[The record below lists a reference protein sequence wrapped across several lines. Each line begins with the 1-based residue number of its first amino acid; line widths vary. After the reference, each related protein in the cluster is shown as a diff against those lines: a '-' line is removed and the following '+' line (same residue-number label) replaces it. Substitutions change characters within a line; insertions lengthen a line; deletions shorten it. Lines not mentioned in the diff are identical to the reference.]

1 MWCEPD
7 RWLAFVEKEERC
19 YMQVRSSTLFFL
31 AVAAASVVFTGAAA
45 AQQAQPAPPPAIT
58 AGWNDGFIIQSADG
72 NNRLQIGAILQADGR
87 FSLDEP
93 ETIVDTFV
101 LRKARPVLSGRI
113 AKYFDFKLM
122 PELAGGTSN
131 MLDAYFDVRISNA
144 FRLRSGKDKT
154 PVGYELLLGDT
165 TLIFPERS
173 LVSLLVPN
181 RDVGFQAIGEVAAGR
196 IQYGGGIFNG
206 NVLDGTSGTLDVD
219 ANEGKDLAGRVVYL
233 PFRATKGSAWG
244 NLGFHLGASTG
255 NQSGALPS
263 FRTSAGQ
270 AFFSFSN
277 TTADGRRSR
286 VTPAVFLY
294 YKRFGGFAEYAR
306 TQLDILRNDVPLTV
320 ANHAWGVTGSYV
332 FTGEPTSDRGV
343 RPRAPFD
350 PAAGSW
356 GALQVAARFSELTL
370 DPDIIATGGA
380 TAGASPKARQFT
392 VGANWFLNNFVKVYA
407 TYERHMFT
415 GTRAD
420 ENVIIFRSQFAF

>member
-1 MWCEPD
+1 
-7 RWLAFVEKEERC
+7 
-19 YMQVRSSTLFFL
+19 MQVRPSTLIIL
-31 AVAAASVVFTGAAA
+31 GLGAVAAGFIPRAAH
-45 AQQAQPAPPPAIT
+45 AQQAPAAPPAIT
-58 AGWNDGFIIQSADG
+58 AGWNDGFVIQSADG

-131 MLDAYFDVRISNA
+131 VLDAYFDVRISNA

-206 NVLDGTSGTLDVD
+206 NVLDGASGSLDVD

-233 PFRATKGSAWG
+233 PFRAVRGSDWG

-270 AFFSFSN
+270 TFFSFAG
-277 TTADGRRSR
+277 TTSDGRRSR
-286 VTPAVFLY
+286 ITPAVFLY

-306 TQLDILRNDVPLTV
+306 TQQEVLRNDVPLTV

-332 FTGEPTSDRGV
+332 LTGEPTSDRGV

-356 GALQVAARFSELTL
+356 GALQVAARYSELAV
-370 DPDIIATGGA
+370 DPDIIAAGGA
-380 TAGASPKARQFT
+380 TSGASQKARQFT

-407 TYERHMFT
+407 TYERHLFT

-420 ENVIIFRSQFAF
+420 ENVIIFRSQLAF

>member
-1 MWCEPD
+1 
-7 RWLAFVEKEERC
+7 
-19 YMQVRSSTLFFL
+19 MQVRPSTLIIL
-31 AVAAASVVFTGAAA
+31 GLGAVAAGFIPRAAH
-45 AQQAQPAPPPAIT
+45 AQQTPAAPPAIT
-58 AGWNDGFIIQSADG
+58 AGWNDGFVIQSADG

-131 MLDAYFDVRISNA
+131 VLDAYFDVRISNA

-206 NVLDGTSGTLDVD
+206 NVLDGASGSLDVD

-233 PFRATKGSAWG
+233 PFRAVRGSDWG

-270 AFFSFSN
+270 TFFSFAG
-277 TTADGRRSR
+277 TTSDGRRSR
-286 VTPAVFLY
+286 ITPAVFLY

-306 TQLDILRNDVPLTV
+306 TQQEVLRNDVPLTV

-332 FTGEPTSDRGV
+332 LTGEPTSDRGV

-356 GALQVAARFSELTL
+356 GALQVAARYSELAV
-370 DPDIIATGGA
+370 DPDIIAAGGA
-380 TAGASPKARQFT
+380 TSGASQKARQFT

-407 TYERHMFT
+407 TYERHLFT

-420 ENVIIFRSQFAF
+420 ENVIIFRSQLAF

>member
-1 MWCEPD
+1 
-7 RWLAFVEKEERC
+7 
-19 YMQVRSSTLFFL
+19 MQVRSSTFIFL
-31 AVAAASVVFTGAAA
+31 AVAAAAELIPGAAA
-45 AQQAQPAPPPAIT
+45 AQQAQTAPPPAIT
-58 AGWNDGFIIQSADG
+58 AGWNDGFVIQSADG

-101 LRKARPVLSGRI
+101 LRKARPVLTGRI

-154 PVGYELLLGDT
+154 PIGYELLLGDT

-196 IQYGGGIFNG
+196 IQYSGGIFNG
-206 NVLDGTSGTLDVD
+206 NVLDGTSGTTDVD
-219 ANEGKDLAGRVVYL
+219 ANEGKDLAGRIVYL
-233 PFRATKGSAWG
+233 PFRAHSGATKGSAWG

-270 AFFSFSN
+270 TFSSFAN

-286 VTPAVFLY
+286 ITPAVFLY

-306 TQLDILRNDVPLTV
+306 TEQDVLRADLPLTI

-332 FTGEPTSDRGV
+332 LTGEPTSDRGV
-343 RPRAPFD
+343 RPQAPFD

-356 GALQVAARFSELTL
+356 GALQVAARYSELTL
-370 DPDIIATGGA
+370 DPDIIAAGGA
-380 TAGASPKARQFT
+380 TAGASQKARQFT
-392 VGANWFLNNFVKVYA
+392 VGTNWFLNNFVKVYA